1 MSDMQIQQVLAQARA
16 LAQRAAGAGAFDG
29 PRAGNSE
36 SPRASGPDFVSVMK
50 QSLDQVNALQQRA
63 DDLATRFSAGVGDTS
78 LPEVMIAEQKAS
90 LGFEAVSQVRNRL
103 LQAYQEIMNMPV

>member
-29 PRAGNSE
+29 PRGHTSE
-36 SPRASGPDFVSVMK
+36 TPRAQGPDFFSVLK
-50 QSLDQVNALQQRA
+50 QSLDQVNSLEQRA
-63 DDLATRFSAGVGDTS
+63 DDLATQFSAGIGNAS
-78 LPEVMIAEQKAS
+78 LPDVMIAEQKAS
-90 LGFEAVSQVRNRL
+90 LGFEAVTQVRNRL